1 MYEVFLFFKNL
12 DFNWS
17 WIETVAVFFSIIY
30 VILASKESIWCWA
43 AAAISVSIYIYI
55 CFFAQL
61 YAETGLQIFYLFMA
75 FYGYYNWNKKEQN
88 LQISQWSIS
97 RHLLIIIIGSL
108 LTFLLGFYFTTY
120 TNAKMPIV
128 DSFTTVF
135 SIFATY
141 MVTKKILGNWL
152 YWIVIDIVSAY
163 LYLSRNLELTALLFM
178 IYTVIAFFGYM
189 SWIKKMKISE

>member
-17 WIETVAVFFSIIY
+17 WIEAVAVFFSIIY

-108 LTFLLGFYFTTY
+108 LTFLIGFYLTTY

-135 SIFATY
+135 SVFATY
-141 MVTKKILGNWL
+141 MVTKKILANWL

-163 LYLSRNLELTALLFM
+163 LYLSRDLELTALLFM
-178 IYTVIAFFGYM
+178 IYTVIAIFGYL
-189 SWIKKMKISE
+189 SWIKKIKINE